1 MAYFQLSRV
10 QFADLLNVES
20 KKSQEKILDVSSKPG
35 VSWKVVRFVEV
46 SSQIFANSMQNYK
59 LLTTNHPFG
68 GGGRGIP
75 PGGMGYVRIIRTTV
89 VLGRMQMKP
98 YYSPL
103 PPPRPASHARLK
115 PFRLKIGLW
124 QNSWTDHVKLTF
136 ATLPLT
142 FCHSLSNWNWS
153 NPFQSRFFLK
163 PQKVSKPGVN

>member
-1 MAYFQLSRV
+1 MGLACASQFVFWAWMAYFQLSRV

-98 YYSPL
+98 YCSPL

-115 PFRLKIGLW
+115 PFRLKIGL
-124 QNSWTDHVKLTF
+124 
-136 ATLPLT
+136 
-142 FCHSLSNWNWS
+142 
-153 NPFQSRFFLK
+153 
-163 PQKVSKPGVN
+163 